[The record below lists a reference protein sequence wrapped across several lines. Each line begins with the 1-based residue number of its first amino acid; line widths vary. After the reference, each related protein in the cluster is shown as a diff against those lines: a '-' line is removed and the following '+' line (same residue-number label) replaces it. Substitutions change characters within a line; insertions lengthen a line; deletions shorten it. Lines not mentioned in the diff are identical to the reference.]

1 MKKILK
7 IFLTAITVLTIT
19 NCDNGFEELNQ
30 DPNSA
35 LQLDPG
41 PKLTNTLL
49 RTAGDRF
56 ENWRGNLIYSST
68 MIQHMSATGG
78 VWAGDKY
85 LYNAQWSGAWFERGY
100 GDMVKSVEDLLSQ
113 LQTNADGE
121 FSEEMVSIV
130 RILRVF
136 IYHKITDLYGDV
148 PYSEAGKGF
157 ISGIFRPKYDPQSEI
172 YADMLNELAE
182 ATAGLG
188 TGASQLGSADILYQG
203 SQEKWKRFG
212 YSLMLRLGLRLIKVD
227 PAASQQWAQRA
238 IDGGVMQSNDDI
250 AYIEHTLVDGLN
262 RNGNGQ
268 VFSADGDSRLSDT
281 FVNILNG
288 DPRLTIYGS
297 LPEDTGETDADG
309 NAILRTEAERMD
321 PIMQRGLPN
330 GLNADGL
337 LALTGETNDQ
347 AYTEANRLIITG
359 EDAPYFF
366 QTYAEV
372 EFMLAEAALRWGIAG
387 GDPATHY
394 NNGVTAAM
402 KFLALYGENA
412 IISDSDIADY
422 LTTNPY
428 NPAIGLEQINTQY
441 WVCTFLNDIESYAN
455 WRRTGFPVLTPVNF
469 PGNESN
475 GQIPRRLRYFER
487 EQTANP
493 QNYQEAITRQ
503 GPDQFTTRI
512 WWDVE

>member
-1 MKKILK
+1 MKKI
-7 IFLTAITVLTIT
+7 ITVILIIFFGASS
-19 NCDNGFEELNQ
+19 CDNGFEELNEN
-30 DPNSA
+30 PNTVRTLEPES
-35 LQLDPG
+35 
-41 PKLTNTLL
+41 KFTNAIL

-68 MIQHMSATGG
+68 MIQHMAATGG

-100 GDMVKSVEDLLSQ
+100 NDMVKIIEDIIFQ
-113 LQTNADGE
+113 LETDPENLYP
-121 FSEEMVSIV
+121 EEMLAIA
-130 RILRVF
+130 RIQRVF

-157 ISGIFRPKYDPQSEI
+157 IDRNFRPVYDPQSEI
-172 YADMLNELAE
+172 YADMLNELLE
-182 ATAGLG
+182 ATAVLG
-188 TGASQLGSADILYQG
+188 TGTSQFGDADILFSG
-203 SQEKWKRFG
+203 DQEKWKRFG
-212 YSLMLRLGLRLIKVD
+212 NSLMLRLGFRLIKVD
-227 PAASQQWAQRA
+227 PAASQQWVQRA

-250 AYIEHTLVDGLN
+250 AFVKHTDGPEGVN

-268 VFSADGDSRLSDT
+268 VFSTDNDSRLSDT
-281 FVNILNG
+281 FVNILTG

-297 LPEDTGETDADG
+297 LPEDTGLKDADEDP
-309 NAILRTEAERMD
+309 ILRTEAERTD
-321 PIMQRGLPN
+321 PAVQKGLPN
-330 GLNADGL
+330 GLNPDAL
-337 LALTGETNDQ
+337 KALTGEANDQ

-372 EFMLAEAALRWGIAG
+372 EFMLAEAALRWGLAG
-387 GDPATHY
+387 GDPEVHY

-402 KFLALYGENA
+402 KFLELYGEKA
-412 IISDSDIADY
+412 VIDDADISDYLIA
-422 LTTNPY
+422 NPY
-428 NPAIGLEQINTQY
+428 DPATGLEQINTQY
-441 WVCTFLNDIESYAN
+441 WVVTFLNDIESYAN

-475 GQIPRRLRYFER
+475 GQIPRRLRYYER
-487 EQTANP
+487 EQTTNP
-493 QNYQEAITRQ
+493 QNYIEAIERQ
-503 GPDQFTTRI
+503 GADLFTTRV